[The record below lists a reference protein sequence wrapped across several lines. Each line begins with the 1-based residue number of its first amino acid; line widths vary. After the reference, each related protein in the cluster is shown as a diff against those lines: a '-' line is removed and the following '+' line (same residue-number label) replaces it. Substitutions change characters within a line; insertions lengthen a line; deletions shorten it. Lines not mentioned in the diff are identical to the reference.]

1 MRFSPLTALLA
12 ITLAAFALTGCN
24 NDVGRPAGD
33 VELELSETASSNQSG
48 TAALITKGKQTLVIL
63 KVDGDSVSESQPA
76 HIHEGTC
83 NQLSPEPAF
92 KLQNVADDRS
102 ATTVDVPLDSLTS
115 GTYAIDLHASDED
128 VETHTTCGNIEP

>member
-1 MRFSPLTALLA
+1 MRFSPLAPQLA

-33 VELELSETASSNQSG
+33 VELELSETASSGQSG
-48 TAALITKGKQTLVIL
+48 TAALIAKGKQTLVIIG
-63 KVDGDSVSESQPA
+63 VDGDSVSESQPA

-83 NQLSPEPAF
+83 DRLSPEPAF

-102 ATTVDVPLDSLTS
+102 ATTIDVPLDSLTS
-115 GTYAIDLHASDED
+115 GTHAIDLHVSGED
-128 VETHTTCGNIEP
+128 LDTQTTCGNVEP